1 MYAFSSLKS
10 MNTEALKAHAE
21 TCSTMKIK
29 NRNGKEEMENLQTDY
44 KAKKNIIVCMK
55 KCLTFSHILRILHLP
70 HQEKWL
76 SIIFSCILQDIPPVP
91 WREMAK
97 SVPLWGLIF
106 AQVGHDW
113 GFFTLVTDLPK
124 YFKDVMRF
132 NIFEVS
138 KLVKTGNIY

>member
-1 MYAFSSLKS
+1 V
-10 MNTEALKAHAE
+10 TVRVR
-21 TCSTMKIK
+21 TIT
-29 NRNGKEEMENLQTDY
+29 
-44 KAKKNIIVCMK
+44 
-55 KCLTFSHILRILHLP
+55 ILHEETFIYA
-70 HQEKWL
+70 H
-76 SIIFSCILQDIPPVP
+76 ILQDIPPVP

-106 AQVGHDW
+106 AQIGHDW

-138 KLVKTGNIY
+138 IWI

>member
-1 MYAFSSLKS
+1 VTSTVIAMDILQ
-10 MNTEALKAHAE
+10 EE
-21 TCSTMKIK
+21 TLI
-29 NRNGKEEMENLQTDY
+29 Y
-44 KAKKNIIVCMK
+44 V
-55 KCLTFSHILRILHLP
+55 HV
-70 HQEKWL
+70 
-76 SIIFSCILQDIPPVP
+76 LQDIPPVP

-106 AQVGHDW
+106 AQIGHDW

-138 KLVKTGNIY
+138 GFNIGLTCAGANS